1 MNRLLFVVNNYEEF
15 DCADLL
21 AKHLG
26 GWKID
31 FATEVPSNPSDFQLI
46 ILWGYR
52 KIIKNIPEPNN
63 VVIFHSSDLPEGR
76 GWAPIYHAIAEEK
89 EFHVISGI
97 LAAPKV
103 DSGDIIIK
111 ARFRIMPNYTASIL
125 RRFDSEVSIMAAR
138 KVLDR
143 FKDRPLIGRPQKGE
157 PTYRKRRV
165 QDDNRFDVDRP
176 FRELVSHFRACE
188 PDTPALFEYKEQM
201 YSVTVT
207 PASAPEFTQNIEFIF
222 AEDEIVTS

>member
-1 MNRLLFVVNNYEEF
+1 MNHLLFVVNNYEEF

-21 AKHLG
+21 VKHLG

-31 FATEVPSNPSDFQLI
+31 FATEMPSNPSDFQLI

-143 FKDRPLIGRPQKGE
+143 FKDTPLRGVPQKGQA
-157 PTYRKRRV
+157 TYRKRRV
-165 QDDNRFDVDRP
+165 KDDNRFDVNRP
-176 FRELVSHFRACE
+176 FRELISHFRAFE
-188 PDTPALFEYKEQM
+188 PQAPALFEHEGWM
-201 YSVTVT
+201 YSVMVS
-207 PASAPEFTQNIEFIF
+207 PMSPPGFPQNIEFIF
-222 AEDEIVTS
+222 GEDEFAAS